1 MPDPPQAHLVQVLG
15 RSPGEEGWGGG
26 LGRSPGRRAGE
37 EPGEEGWG
45 GALGRRA
52 GPRAAGRLVMLYLGF
67 LLCSLFQSGEMSQEV
82 LPPAHSSLPALP
94 ERLGLRV
101 MSTCSLSHKQIM
113 SWSGFWQYSVS
124 SLDFLLQS
132 GCGSGCGRAEYQVPV
147 MYKNTSPRAF
157 LQGSQGHSLF
167 CRQEAEA

>member
-1 MPDPPQAHLVQVLG
+1 MRARRFCLAHSCIL
-15 RSPGEEGWGGG
+15 
-26 LGRSPGRRAGE
+26 RRVHK
-37 EPGEEGWG
+37 
-45 GALGRRA
+45 RRLINA
-52 GPRAAGRLVMLYLGF
+52 SGMNNHHCF
-67 LLCSLFQSGEMSQEV
+67 WNILLCSLFQSGEMSQEV